1 MSKKKEI
8 KKNKNVEEEKNNKNK
23 VNNSKKEDSKVEK
36 KEDSKVEKK
45 EKVSKETKKTD
56 EKQKE
61 NSTELKKVEKVKKEK
76 KPVSEK
82 VVIISIIVAI
92 LLVAFGIF
100 GYYFYAT
107 SMLPVAT
114 YDGGKVTKSEY
125 AIYYK
130 TFQPMLTYFGYSDDI
145 IPEQIANKAALDEI
159 ILKEAKKEGVT
170 IPEDRKKEIDEQF
183 QNKEQL
189 SQLEEQKINANQLKE
204 LYYADA
210 IISAYIDKKVAD
222 ASDEDVINYI
232 KAKEENPN
240 LNSYETNHVLFKTKS
255 DNGTALSDEEK
266 ANKKAQAEAVLQRV
280 KNGEDIT
287 TIAKDLSEDTG
298 TKDKGGSYTV
308 YMDGQTDESYANAV
322 KSMQVGDVVL
332 VESSYGYHVIKLASI
347 TENGRAKNEYD
358 RENFVNENINKIST
372 EKNFKVNSDNLKK
385 AVEQITGKSSS
396 DTTNTTSTNST
407 QTTTTDSTTTDN
419 NTTNDNNTTT
429 DSTSTGE

>member
-1 MSKKKEI
+1 
-8 KKNKNVEEEKNNKNK
+8 
-23 VNNSKKEDSKVEK
+23 
-36 KEDSKVEKK
+36 
-45 EKVSKETKKTD
+45 
-56 EKQKE
+56 
-61 NSTELKKVEKVKKEK
+61 
-76 KPVSEK
+76 
-82 VVIISIIVAI
+82 
-92 LLVAFGIF
+92 
-100 GYYFYAT
+100 
-107 SMLPVAT
+107 MLPVAT

-183 QNKEQL
+183 QDKEQL

-255 DNGTALSDEEK
+255 DSGTALSDEEK

-298 TKDKGGSYTV
+298 TKDNGGSYTV

-407 QTTTTDSTTTDN
+407 QNTTTDNTTTDN
-419 NTTNDNNTTT
+419 NTTTN
-429 DSTSTGE
+429 STSTGE